1 MVNQKHICRVPSR
14 FRARFSD
21 SAGDINFHQ
30 LFLSQSES
38 INQLSSIKVQYDK
51 KRGEAIRLT
60 CSSIGKYV

>member
-14 FRARFSD
+14 FRACYND

-38 INQLSSIKVQYDK
+38 INQLSSINVQYDK
-51 KRGEAIRLT
+51 KKG
-60 CSSIGKYV
+60 GKQ